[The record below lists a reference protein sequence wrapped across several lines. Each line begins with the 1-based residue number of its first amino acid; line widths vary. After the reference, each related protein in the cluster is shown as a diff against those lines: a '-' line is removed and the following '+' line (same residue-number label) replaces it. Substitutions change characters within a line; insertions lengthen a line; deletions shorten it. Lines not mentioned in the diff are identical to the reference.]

1 MREKNFAWERY
12 WTMLFRYGAKYFI
25 ALQCEWRMLWRV
37 ARPGQENTGATDK
50 IRTAFSAWEIRW
62 ECVSQE

>member
-1 MREKNFAWERY
+1 
-12 WTMLFRYGAKYFI
+12 MLFRYGAKYFI